1 MKITINGSP
10 KELFELVKLLG
21 SAENTDKK
29 ADFPPLLTELA
40 EDSAP
45 LKHKDRPFY
54 SLKPN
59 FEAALLKFCSDESP
73 AKAIKDAE
81 QHIQQVKAQVRSFKE
96 DVSQNNDVEQ
106 EAEASQIQSDIMNF
120 GKILLKKREANGLSQ
135 TVLAERLGIS
145 QQNVA
150 SYETG
155 YKVPP
160 LRVVVA
166 AADVFRCST
175 DEMIG
180 REIS

>member
-10 KELFELVKLLG
+10 KELFELAKLLG
-21 SAENTDKK
+21 STDNKDKK
-29 ADFPPLLTELA
+29 ADLPPLLTELA
-40 EDSAP
+40 EDSTS
-45 LKHKDRPFY
+45 LKHNDRPFY

-59 FEAALLKFCSDESP
+59 FQTALLKFCSDENP
-73 AKAIKDAE
+73 AESIRSVA
-81 QHIQQVKAQVRSFKE
+81 QHIQQAKAQEKSFKE
-96 DVSQNNDVEQ
+96 NVSQNNDVEQ
-106 EAEASQIQSDIMNF
+106 EAEAPQIQSDIMNF
-120 GKILLKKREANGLSQ
+120 GKILLKKREENGLSQ
-135 TVLAERLGIS
+135 AILAERIGIT

-155 YKVPP
+155 YKIPP

-180 REIS
+180 REI